1 MEPKQ
6 TDLQALI
13 DDLARYPVAKP
24 VQALL
29 VELVVRVK
37 LLESIAGSHVGAV
50 CRLDH
55 VVFSMGE
62 ELTKAQ
68 AEREHARC
76 AMRSIAQLIRD
87 GATAGEVLPVL
98 LQLVEGEGCADCPGG
113 CEDCG
118 EAVSLSQ
125 ALDAADGV
133 GEAPADAG
141 KPGQPGAEG

>member
-1 MEPKQ
+1 MEPNQ

-29 VELVVRVK
+29 VELVERVK
-37 LLESIAGSHVGAV
+37 LLEGIAGSHAGAV
-50 CRLDH
+50 STLEH
-55 VVFSMGE
+55 VVFNMGE
-62 ELTKAQ
+62 ELTKAK
-68 AEREHARC
+68 AEREYARC
-76 AMRSIAQLIRD
+76 AMRSIAQLMRE
-87 GATAGEVLPVL
+87 GAPAEHVMPVV

-118 EAVSLSQ
+118 QAVSLSQ

-133 GEAPADAG
+133 GEAPAGA
-141 KPGQPGAEG
+141 GQPGAEG